1 MHLLKHPVITRFSL
15 LCLLGTVVLG
25 LGMGYAIS
33 ALLTQAVSDWEWQNT
48 AALVRREVE
57 REGLQRIFSASA
69 DRGAQERWGRAL
81 SATLT
86 TLPEVVRV
94 KVWSREAEI
103 LWSDE
108 PGLIGRRFPDND
120 ELQGA
125 LAGEV
130 EVEITR
136 LGKSEQR
143 YEQRAFGTLAEVYV
157 PIVGGGGRVL
167 GVIEVYKTPDRLQ
180 NTVRWSR
187 IVIWAIS
194 VVGGAM
200 FYLVLLPLLMQVYRR
215 QVQDEMLRQHAARLQ
230 EQVEHRTQQF
240 MQAQKMQALGLL
252 AGGIAHDFNNMLTV
266 IFGRAQVLLDRLPK
280 DARARQDADAIG
292 EAAERAAA
300 LTRQLL
306 AFSRKQLL
314 ERCTLDLNSV
324 IVDMAQMLRRLIGE
338 NITVVTALAHSA
350 AWVNVDRGQL
360 EQVILNLAV
369 NARDAMP
376 RGGQLTLTTESV
388 ESDGADAL
396 PAGRFVALVVSDTG
410 VGMDAATRERIFEP
424 FFTTKPVGVGTGLGL
439 ATVYGVVEQH
449 GGHIAVDSAPGCG
462 TTFRVHLPS
471 VEEPAPQAV
480 MPLAMPRTGSET
492 ILVAEDDPAVR
503 ALATDMLREHGYT
516 VLAAADGEEALLVAE
531 CHAEPIH
538 LLLTDVMMPR
548 MNGIELA
555 RAFGSIRPHA
565 RVLYMTGYAEMP
577 AAADGIIV
585 QKPFSVFVLMD
596 AVRRALEAAPRA
608 DYATSIA

>member
-33 ALLTQAVSDWEWQNT
+33 ALLTRAVSEWEWQNT
-48 AALVRREVE
+48 AALVRREVQ

-69 DRGAQERWGRAL
+69 DRASQERWGRAL
-81 SATLT
+81 SATIT

-108 PGLIGRRFPDND
+108 PGLIGQRFAGND

-125 LAGEV
+125 LAGEI
-130 EVEITR
+130 EVEIKR
-136 LGKSEQR
+136 
-143 YEQRAFGTLAEVYV
+143 RAFGTLAEVYV

-180 NTVRWSR
+180 NTIRWSR

-280 DARARQDADAIG
+280 DARARKDADAIG

-314 ERCTLDLNSV
+314 ERCTLDLNRV
-324 IVDMAQMLRRLIGE
+324 IADMAQMLRRLIGE
-338 NITVVTALAHSA
+338 NITVVTALAQSA

-376 RGGQLTLTTESV
+376 GGGQLTLTTESV
-388 ESDGADAL
+388 DSDGADAL
-396 PAGRFVALVVSDTG
+396 PSGRFVALVVSDTG

-424 FFTTKPVGVGTGLGL
+424 FFTTKPVGAGTGLGL

-449 GGHIAVDSAPGCG
+449 GGHIAVDSAPGRG
-462 TTFRVHLPS
+462 TTFRVYLPS
-471 VEEPAPQAV
+471 MDEPAPQAV
-480 MPLAMPRTGSET
+480 MPLVMPRTGSET

-531 CHAEPIH
+531 CHAAPIH

-548 MNGIELA
+548 MNGLELA

>member
-1 MHLLKHPVITRFSL
+1 MARESHRGAGMHLLKHPVITRFSL

-33 ALLTQAVSDWEWQNT
+33 ALLTRAVSEWEWQNT
-48 AALVRREVE
+48 AALVRREVQ

-69 DRGAQERWGRAL
+69 DRGSQERWGRAL
-81 SATLT
+81 SATIT

-94 KVWSREAEI
+94 KVWSRDAEI

-108 PGLIGRRFPDND
+108 PGLIGQRFAGND

-125 LAGEV
+125 LAGEI
-130 EVEITR
+130 EVEIKR
-136 LGKSEQR
+136 
-143 YEQRAFGTLAEVYV
+143 RALGTLAEVYV

-180 NTVRWSR
+180 NTIRWSR

-324 IVDMAQMLRRLIGE
+324 IADMAQMLRRLIGE
-338 NITVVTALAHSA
+338 NITVVTALAQSA

-376 RGGQLTLTTESV
+376 GGGQLTLTTESV
-388 ESDGADAL
+388 DSDGADAL
-396 PAGRFVALVVSDTG
+396 PSGRFVALVVSDTG

-424 FFTTKPVGVGTGLGL
+424 FFTTKPVGAGTGLGL

-449 GGHIAVDSAPGCG
+449 GGHIAVDSAPGRG
-462 TTFRVHLPS
+462 TTFRVYLPS
-471 VEEPAPQAV
+471 MDEPAPQAV
-480 MPLAMPRTGSET
+480 MPLVMPRTGSET

-531 CHAEPIH
+531 CHAAPIH

-548 MNGIELA
+548 MNGLELA

>member
-33 ALLTQAVSDWEWQNT
+33 ALLTRAVSEWEWQNT
-48 AALVRREVE
+48 AALVRREVQ

-69 DRGAQERWGRAL
+69 DRASQERWGRAL
-81 SATLT
+81 SATIT

-108 PGLIGRRFPDND
+108 PGLIGQRFAGND

-125 LAGEV
+125 LAGEI
-130 EVEITR
+130 EVEIKR

-180 NTVRWSR
+180 NTIRWSR

-292 EAAERAAA
+292 EAAERAAT

-314 ERCTLDLNSV
+314 ERCTLDLNRV
-324 IVDMAQMLRRLIGE
+324 IADMAQMLRRLIGE
-338 NITVVTALAHSA
+338 NITVVTALAQSA

-376 RGGQLTLTTESV
+376 GGGQLTLTTESV
-388 ESDGADAL
+388 DSDGADAL
-396 PAGRFVALVVSDTG
+396 PSGRFVALVVSDTG

-424 FFTTKPVGVGTGLGL
+424 FFTTKPVGAGTGLGL

-449 GGHIAVDSAPGCG
+449 GGHIAVDSAPGRG
-462 TTFRVHLPS
+462 TTFRVYLPS
-471 VEEPAPQAV
+471 MDEPAPQAV
-480 MPLAMPRTGSET
+480 MPLVMPRTGSET

-531 CHAEPIH
+531 CHAAPIH

-548 MNGIELA
+548 MNGLELA

>member
-33 ALLTQAVSDWEWQNT
+33 ALLTRAVSEWEWQNT
-48 AALVRREVE
+48 AALVRREVQ

-69 DRGAQERWGRAL
+69 DRASQERWGRAL
-81 SATLT
+81 SATIT

-108 PGLIGRRFPDND
+108 PGLIGQRFAGND

-125 LAGEV
+125 LAGEI
-130 EVEITR
+130 EVEIKR

-180 NTVRWSR
+180 NTIRWSR

-324 IVDMAQMLRRLIGE
+324 IADMAKMLRRLIGE
-338 NITVVTALAHSA
+338 NITVVTALAQSA

-376 RGGQLTLTTESV
+376 GGGQLTLTTESV
-388 ESDGADAL
+388 DSDGADAL
-396 PAGRFVALVVSDTG
+396 PSGRFVALVVSDTG

-424 FFTTKPVGVGTGLGL
+424 FFTTKPVGAGTGLGL

-449 GGHIAVDSAPGCG
+449 GGHIAVDSAPGRG
-462 TTFRVHLPS
+462 TTFRVYLPS
-471 VEEPAPQAV
+471 MDEPAPQAV
-480 MPLAMPRTGSET
+480 MPLVMPRTGSET

-531 CHAEPIH
+531 CHAAPIH

-548 MNGIELA
+548 MNGLELA